1 MKPIVEVL
9 VLCSMRER
17 MRTNKEDF
25 DRIHRNHSVFI
36 EAVEHYD
43 TDTLR
48 EAFHLNFDDV
58 GKDIE
63 SFWLQ

>member
-25 DRIHRNHSVFI
+25 DRIHRNHSIFI
-36 EAVEHYD
+36 EAVERYD
-43 TDTLR
+43 TDALR

>member
-1 MKPIVEVL
+1 
-9 VLCSMRER
+9 

-25 DRIHRNHSVFI
+25 DRIHRNHSIFI
-36 EAVEHYD
+36 EAIERYD

-58 GKDIE
+58 SKDIE